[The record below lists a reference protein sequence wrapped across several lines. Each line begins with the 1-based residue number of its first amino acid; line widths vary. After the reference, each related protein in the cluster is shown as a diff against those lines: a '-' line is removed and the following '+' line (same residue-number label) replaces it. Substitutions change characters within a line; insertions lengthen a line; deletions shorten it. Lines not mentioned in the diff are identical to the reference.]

1 MDGGE
6 RPPAAWGPW
15 KHTNTVIN
23 FYQGIMIFVGVVSN
37 IATVWWTY
45 RALRFFSRSGERICD
60 ELEKLYWYLV
70 GHLFL
75 WGIRSVQHRFQHW
88 CPCRSKR
95 TLHAIKALYLA
106 FYAVYVIYGFYYLN
120 HVEDWRESLKQN
132 LDEQLLLDA
141 SDRACD

>member
-75 WGIRSVQHRFQHW
+75 WGIRSVQHRFQHY
-88 CPCRSKR
+88 SK
-95 TLHAIKALYLA
+95 
-106 FYAVYVIYGFYYLN
+106 YLN
-120 HVEDWRESLKQN
+120 SSGSPDLKGSPPRE
-132 LDEQLLLDA
+132 LLG
-141 SDRACD
+141 SPSN